1 VEQLD
6 EAAMTTVCQLTPPPI
21 SDSTTPPSAAPT
33 AGSTLNTEVGAAV
46 RRYLEGDRDAMT
58 DLVRRVRPWLHRI
71 ALNHGLD
78 HHSAEDVVQETL
90 LALIEHVHRL
100 RDPGAGL
107 GWLSTVARNQSI
119 HKIRTGKRT
128 VLRGEPAEWTDRAGP
143 DDPEKSA
150 IDALTGAVLAEAI
163 TQLPTR
169 CGQILHLAFLAD
181 VSDYATISQVL
192 DMPVGSVGPTRMRA
206 LRKMREILPPGMARD
221 LGASA

>member
-1 VEQLD
+1 
-6 EAAMTTVCQLTPPPI
+6 MTPTYQIVPAPN
-21 SDSTTPPSAAPT
+21 SDPRTSPSAASPGRTLT
-33 AGSTLNTEVGAAV
+33 AEVGDVV
-46 RRYLEGDRDAMT
+46 RRYLDGDRDAMT

-78 HHSAEDVVQETL
+78 HHTAEDVVQETL
-90 LALIEHVHRL
+90 LALVEHVHGL

-128 VLRGEPAEWTDRAGP
+128 VLRGDPAEWIDRAGP

-150 IDALTGAVLAEAI
+150 IDALTGAVLADAI
-163 TQLPTR
+163 TRLPTR
-169 CGQILHLAFLAD
+169 CAQILHLAFIAD
-181 VSDYATISQVL
+181 VSDYLTISRVL

-206 LRKMREILPPGMARD
+206 LRKMREILPVDMARD
-221 LGASA
+221 LGTPA